1 MTTITGS
8 TFTAGASM
16 PPPAIETRR
25 GLARFDFILIGAS
38 VLLSIVGVVV
48 VYASTREQLIAQGA
62 NPHYLMDHQV
72 EYIVVGFVAMMALA
86 LVDYRW
92 LEAFRWIVYGG
103 LVLALLATF
112 TPLGSS
118 ALGAARW
125 IQVGPVQIQPSAFGA
140 LVLIV
145 VVAAY
150 CGRRYQLDQMHT
162 DALTFKDMVKL
173 LFLAAIPILLVVKQ
187 PDLGSAIVMLT
198 TLFVLLVVAG
208 LPNRYT
214 ILLVLLGVVAAVAMV
229 KLGLLHH
236 YQLLRLTSFI
246 HQTNN
251 PAGAAYNS
259 VESKAA
265 IGSGGL
271 FGTGLLKGPQ
281 VNLFFLPEAQTDFIF
296 SVVGE
301 ELGFMGGAVLI
312 FLLGVVIWRLVRI
325 ARLAGDPFGRVLVGG
340 TVGLMAFSVF
350 ENIGM
355 ASGIMPVAGIPLPF
369 ISYGGS
375 ALLSF
380 FACTGIALSV
390 YARSPRKRSSISTR

>member
-8 TFTAGASM
+8 PFATGTSM
-16 PPPAIETRR
+16 PPLATEVRH
-25 GLARFDFILIGAS
+25 GLARLDFVLIGAS
-38 VLLSIVGVVV
+38 ALLSIVGVAI
-48 VYASTREQLIAQGA
+48 VYASTREQLIAQGV

-72 EYIVVGFVAMMALA
+72 EYIIVGFVAMMTLA
-86 LVDYRW
+86 LFDYRW
-92 LEAFRWIVYGG
+92 IEAFRWVLYVG
-103 LVLALLATF
+103 LILALLATF
-112 TPLGSS
+112 TSLGSS

-162 DALTFKDMVKL
+162 DALTFKDMLKL
-173 LFLAAIPILLVVKQ
+173 LLLATVPILLVVKQ

-214 ILLVLLGVVAAVAMV
+214 ILLVVLGVVAAVAMI

-251 PAGAAYNS
+251 PSGAAYNS
-259 VESKAA
+259 VESKVA

-301 ELGFMGGAVLI
+301 ELGFIGGAVII
-312 FLLGVVIWRLVRI
+312 FLLGVIVWRLVRI
-325 ARLAGDPFGRVLVGG
+325 ARSAGDPFGRILVGG
-340 TVGLMAFSVF
+340 TIGLIAFSVF

-355 ASGIMPVAGIPLPF
+355 ATGIMPVAGIPLPF

-380 FACTGIALSV
+380 FACLGIAMSV
-390 YARSPRKRSSISTR
+390 YARSPRKRNSVSAH